1 MGERRVRRVGT
12 QGPPETNF
20 VSDADFVAR
29 LRRYCRSRRAKKERR
44 KEARRLDAEA
54 AREARGRAELMTPKE
69 HVERLIHVEADDRS
83 FGGRFFGVWCG
94 YTMLDYEADE
104 QAALSR
110 AGVLRREILPCVE
123 AAVADA
129 LASPVA
135 APVTL
140 TTPEQR
146 AALRGWVDSRNSEQ
160 QAPSSG
166 PGPFTLR
173 ERFDFFDPSALLDEL
188 DWLHAVVRDI
198 GQDDRVAVYEAGR
211 KAERERILAAVKERL
226 TAAALA
232 GVASGNLRGVAEFL
246 KGGHAA
252 AIAAV
257 IIEEGGP

>member
-1 MGERRVRRVGT
+1 M
-12 QGPPETNF
+12 
-20 VSDADFVAR
+20 S
-29 LRRYCRSRRAKKERR
+29 
-44 KEARRLDAEA
+44 
-54 AREARGRAELMTPKE
+54 PKD
-69 HVERLIHVEADDRS
+69 HVERLVRVEVEDKG
-83 FGGRFFGVWCG
+83 FGGRWHKVMLG
-94 YTMLDYEADE
+94 YTLLDYCESEGEAEDRVG
-104 QAALSR
+104 AVRS
-110 AGVLRREILPCVE
+110 EILACVE

-129 LASPVA
+129 LAPPVA